1 MKGLVGVDLEVVE
14 VEEYVVVL
22 VVGLMVGSE
31 VVLVVGLMVELEVH
45 EEWKELGDDGGP
57 GDGASGVF
65 KLQEF

>member
-1 MKGLVGVDLEVVE
+1 MGVDLEVVE

-65 KLQEF
+65 KLQEL

>member
-1 MKGLVGVDLEVVE
+1 
-14 VEEYVVVL
+14 
-22 VVGLMVGSE
+22 MVGSE

-65 KLQEF
+65 KLQEL